1 MYPKQTIQCIIFI
14 NYLAITLDS
23 SSKSVKWE
31 VVGDTKEF
39 PNPFYKLIIRQFLL
53 GHEAKDGEYNVIEVY
68 FYFSIFV
75 DTSIQWKLIV
85 FAFQV
90 ETSSMSESK
99 PNQVKVPVAIL
110 KAGET
115 RSIQTVLEFPDSPVT
130 FNLVEGSGPVYIH
143 GQQVPGNYEIEDTTE
158 LSGEEEEVS

>member
-1 MYPKQTIQCIIFI
+1 M
-14 NYLAITLDS
+14 
-23 SSKSVKWE
+23 
-31 VVGDTKEF
+31 
-39 PNPFYKLIIRQFLL
+39 IIRQFLL
-53 GHEAKDGEYNVIEVY
+53 GHEAKDGEYNVIEVN
-68 FYFSIFV
+68 FHFSIFV
-75 DTSIQWKLIV
+75 DASIQWKLIV

-90 ETSSMSESK
+90 ETSSMNESK

>member
-1 MYPKQTIQCIIFI
+1 M
-14 NYLAITLDS
+14 N
-23 SSKSVKWE
+23 
-31 VVGDTKEF
+31 
-39 PNPFYKLIIRQFLL
+39 
-53 GHEAKDGEYNVIEVY
+53 
-68 FYFSIFV
+68 
-75 DTSIQWKLIV
+75 
-85 FAFQV
+85 
-90 ETSSMSESK
+90 ESK

-158 LSGEEEEVS
+158 LSGEEEEVSWIWTNNDNKMKIVRLFFLFYHFIVFLKFISQDDDEDIKEKIKSAKNAINKNGKKK